1 MSYSNWDA
9 LVAGISGGVSL
20 SSDNVVAIRK
30 ALQDNLVKAQN
41 VGYQTPVS
49 GGGDIAPLLP
59 QSVDSELATIP
70 YTEKDLVFRKMLP
83 EDMASQTL
91 HEVRVRTSH
100 GDKLLDKNTD
110 EGEITDE
117 NKSTYAYRSLRM
129 RYWVE
134 HRILTDVASALQ
146 GIGVPAGM
154 LAEATQEAGLELL
167 RSIEM
172 DCLHGNNG
180 FNAFK
185 PDGIIRLIET
195 DIAQGGNGAT
205 VSERIED
212 FGGNQLSLDYLEY
225 RVAEMVQPNIAADPT
240 DILVSPRVFRDLS
253 IQWNTRYRNSMGSGQ
268 AQSFTPGF
276 SEMHVLSPRGGQ
288 VPIKSVPF
296 LDEQLFLG
304 NPPTE
309 GNDGK
314 SAGFPTNSSPVFT
327 NNFPAA
333 AAGGKCSTAEAGAYI
348 YKVVAFIPGGHSGA
362 SAASAAVTVAA
373 GQKVSIKVDSANSGN
388 PSYYRVYRSAKNGAA
403 ATCKFL
409 FSVKC
414 PAAAG
419 GSFAFDDDFAVKANT
434 SKALIVR
441 MDKKEMCFYKLL
453 PTARVP
459 LAKTKLIQPFVLFAS
474 GAPYVKVPEHQFVL
488 QNVGVA
494 NLKPVIGA

>member
-1 MSYSNWDA
+1 MSYNWDA
-9 LVAGISGGVSL
+9 LVAGINGGVSL
-20 SSDNVVAIRK
+20 SSENVVAIRK

-172 DCLHGNNG
+172 DCLHGNQS

-185 PDGIIRLIET
+185 PDGIIRMIET
-195 DIAQGGNGAT
+195 DIAQGGGGSV

-240 DILVSPRVFRDLS
+240 HILVSPRVFRDLS

-268 AQSFTPGF
+268 AKEFTPGF
-276 SEMHVLSPRGGQ
+276 SALHVLSPRGGE
-288 VPIKSVPF
+288 VPIVSVPF

-304 NPPTE
+304 LAPAAAGGNATTRPATPTVA
-309 GNDGK
+309 
-314 SAGFPTNSSPVFT
+314 AGGAGIS
-327 NNFPAA
+327 A
-333 AAGGKCSTAEAGAYI
+333 AAGGKVSAAEAGAYF
-348 YKVVAFIPGGHSGA
+348 YKVVACNPSGY
-362 SAASAAVTVAA
+362 SAPLTMGAVSPVA
-373 GQKVSIKVDSANSGN
+373 GQKVVIKVDEVAAGATK
-388 PSYYRVYRSAKNGAA
+388 PTYFKVFRSDKNGANT
-403 ATCKFL
+403 TCKFL
-409 FSVKC
+409 FSVAC
-414 PAAAG
+414 PAAG
-419 GSFAFDDDFAVKANT
+419 GGLFTFEDTFAVKANT